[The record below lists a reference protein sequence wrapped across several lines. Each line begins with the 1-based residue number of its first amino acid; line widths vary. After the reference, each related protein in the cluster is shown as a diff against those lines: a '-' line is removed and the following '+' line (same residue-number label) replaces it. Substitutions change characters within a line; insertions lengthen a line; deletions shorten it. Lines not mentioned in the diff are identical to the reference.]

1 MKTSDERGYP
11 PRPVRPRM
19 NRLNEDT
26 WMPLVARMCEER
38 RALGGKC
45 CGEWL
50 VRSEAKLREANAI
63 ASTADAALWL
73 AARAWALAAARDDGA
88 QSTVGAGAGAHS
100 AVHAPANAPRALALP
115 GDLCTPGSVCA
126 ALLGGDAHGRE
137 ERAGS
142 ECAWKAEFVV
152 FCGQFI
158 EVHPTRDPHLRDFC
172 SAGASD
178 ERARPTASHRAILL
192 GCG

>member
-1 MKTSDERGYP
+1 M
-11 PRPVRPRM
+11 
-19 NRLNEDT
+19 NEDA
-26 WMPLVARMCEER
+26 WMPLVARLCEER

-100 AVHAPANAPRALALP
+100 AEDAPANAPRALALP

-152 FCGQFI
+152 FRGQFI
-158 EVHPTRDPHLRDFC
+158 EVHPTRDQHLREFC

-178 ERARPTASHRAILL
+178 ERARPTASHRAILF